1 MKRTPLLTIWVLS
14 FMVVALIANPDN
26 CVFWIA
32 VIVFSWASIYL
43 EKHSE
48 RLENEDE

>member
-14 FMVVALIANPDN
+14 FMITALIANPES

-32 VIVFSWASIYL
+32 FIVFSWSSVYL
-43 EKHSE
+43 EKHSK
-48 RLENEDE
+48 RLEQEDE